1 MHKQVWLPH
10 IEDTKSKPS
19 NQTLNEYIV
28 QRIHSRFFQNTVKAN
43 KLIRINQTSN
53 NNHSS
58 KKKKQKT
65 SYITKVRGFSV
76 YL

>member
-53 NNHSS
+53 NNHS
-58 KKKKQKT
+58 
-65 SYITKVRGFSV
+65 
-76 YL
+76 